1 MKPFSRIEKLP
12 TYVFTKVDQLKT
24 EYVQRGID
32 VIDMSMGNPDG
43 HTPAPIVNALIQ
55 AAKQPQTHRYV
66 KPSKG
71 IDHFRS
77 AIATW
82 YERNYGVDLEMN
94 SEIIATIGAKEGI
107 SHLALAISEAHD
119 CVLVPSPS
127 YPIHTYAFLIAGAQ
141 VDTFSVQSEQKM
153 LAEIKQKLAS
163 NKNIKAIMLNFPA
176 NPTGHCV
183 DIGFFEEIIALAKH
197 YQTWIIHDFA
207 YADLC
212 FDGFRAPSILQVKG
226 AKEVAV
232 EICSL
237 SKSYNMPGWR
247 VGYMAG
253 NASLIS
259 ALTKIKAYY
268 DYGIFAPIQIAAAEA
283 LLHCNK
289 YKQSICD
296 MYQNR
301 RDVLCAGLENIGW
314 PVQKPK
320 ATMFVWAP
328 IPEKFEYLSSLEF
341 TKIILD
347 RAHVVVS
354 PGIGFG
360 EAGDNAIRFA
370 LIENPQRIAEAMSR
384 LEAFMRSASEIDFK
398 EKRIGT
404 G

>member
-82 YERNYGVDLEMN
+82 YERNYGVDLEIN

-301 RDVLCAGLENIGW
+301 RDVLCAGLENISW

-328 IPEKFEYLSSLEF
+328 IPEKFGYLTSLEF